1 MKPQLFVNGT
11 LKTRRFVTLKNKHFK
26 ALAKHKVALL
36 VTVCVI
42 LLVALIFA
50 IVKYNKDITSINEM
64 NQQQLAAMNAQI
76 AASNRSGYVA
86 MTQISQGDVLQDG
99 VNVQIST
106 FSSSADATLFATAD
120 CLGKQAV
127 VDIPAGFPIT
137 NNVIST
143 SISEQLNER
152 ECTFIHLSANL
163 LKGDFVD
170 VRILFPNGESYIVV
184 SKVSI
189 QNPVILSN
197 LVYLWMTEDEID
209 RLDAAIVDAN
219 LHGAIIYTTKYI
231 VPELEPANIVTYQPN
246 AAVIS
251 IMQNNP
257 NIVQEAA
264 AALSV
269 SAREGIENRLAAFE
283 EAYPNFELDTVIDE
297 DITQALENING
308 ANSAGTTGTGTPN
321 AGAGATGTP
330 STGTAGTGT
339 PSTGTAGTAG
349 TGTTGAGANPAG
361 TAGAGTTDTTVTYG
375 N

>member
-1 MKPQLFVNGT
+1 M
-11 LKTRRFVTLKNKHFK
+11 KNKHFK

-257 NIVQEAA
+257 NIVQEAS

-297 DITQALENING
+297 DITQALESING
-308 ANSAGTTGTGTPN
+308 VNNAGTAGTPN
-321 AGAGATGTP
+321 TGATGTP
-330 STGTAGTGT
+330 NTGA
-339 PSTGTAGTAG
+339 AGTAG
-349 TGTTGAGANPAG
+349 AGTNPADTGAGAGTNPDG

>member
-1 MKPQLFVNGT
+1 MK
-11 LKTRRFVTLKNKHFK
+11 KKHFK

-251 IMQNNP
+251 IMQSNP

-308 ANSAGTTGTGTPN
+308 ANSTGTAGTDTPN
-321 AGAGATGTP
+321 AGAGAGATSTP
-330 STGTAGTGT
+330 NAGAGTVG
-339 PSTGTAGTAG
+339 AGTNPAG
-349 TGTTGAGANPAG
+349 TGAGAGTNPDG